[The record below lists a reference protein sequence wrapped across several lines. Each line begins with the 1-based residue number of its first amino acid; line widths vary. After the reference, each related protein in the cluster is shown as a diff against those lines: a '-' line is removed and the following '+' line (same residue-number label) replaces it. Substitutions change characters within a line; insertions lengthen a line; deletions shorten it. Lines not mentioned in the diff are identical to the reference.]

1 MKTIHRRRT
10 AVLVGAL
17 FAGTQGNLWAQGAPG
32 AGTPANAPTMPTTP
46 AANATKGA
54 VPPLMRGLSETGRR
68 DDDSR
73 LLERA
78 MPASAERPLRLDGF
92 TPSEIV
98 QMRAAGAQPP
108 QGEPLLREQVSDAG
122 GALFDSGEAEL
133 TPAARQALDAIV
145 AKYRGQPDVSIR
157 VTGHTDDQRLSR
169 RTAARFGDNQGLSE
183 ARALAVVRHLADGL
197 KVPVDRLA
205 VQGRGA
211 AEPVA
216 DNASEAG
223 RAQNRRVVVEIS
235 ATVTRAAA
243 PARAD
248 DASCRPAASGDGALP
263 PFRVTVDGKP
273 IDAAPT
279 SEADAQR
286 CVDVALANAD
296 IQIRYDPMQVTPAL
310 NAWVSP
316 ENVARGETVHFRTWT
331 NYKAWIARGEI
342 RVFRADQSLDE
353 TPYAVVPVVR
363 PDDIAWQ
370 PPVDA
375 PESMRFVLRVYDQRG
390 RFDETAAK
398 PLRLLAR
405 VRGFADADSA
415 ERERLAGYGENSR
428 IVRNIPVAGGTVT
441 VNGTAIPKG
450 YRVDALGDAVPVDRN
465 GAFVTRQIVAAGSQ
479 QVRVSVSDPNGG
491 GTTFVRN
498 LVVADNDW
506 FYIALGDLTVSRNS
520 TAGPASMV
528 AVDGKDTYDKR
539 TSVEGRGAFYL
550 KGKIKGEY
558 LLTAAADTR
567 EQPFSDLFS
576 NFASKDPRYL
586 LRRIDPDQFYPVY
599 GDDST
604 IVDDAPTQGKFFVK
618 LERGDSHVMWG
629 NFQTTWTGT
638 ELTQYSRG
646 LYGANLLWRS
656 EDSTAAGERQSSVNV
671 FAAEPG
677 TLQSREEFRGTG
689 GSLYYLRR
697 QDVTMGSERLW
708 IEVRD
713 RDSGLVLERTPLQPG
728 GDYDINYL
736 QGRVTL
742 RAPLSAVA
750 DGSGM
755 LVRTGALPGNPVYLV
770 ATYEYVPG
778 MTEVDGL
785 AYGLRGSHWFND
797 YLQVGVSGYRQ
808 GGGQG
813 RQSLFGV
820 DATLRYRPGT
830 YIKVENARSTGTGA
844 GTQASLDG
852 GFAFA
857 GYAST
862 GDPANAQRVEGAV
875 ELGDLVPDARGR
887 VSAYWQNR
895 EQGFSGPGQIG
906 FGGEATRQQGARV
919 DLPVGEDTRVIARA
933 DKRDAVSQDTSS
945 AEASVKHQL
954 NEQWAAS
961 IGARSDERGTASP
974 LVQSAWLAQQG
985 RRTDVVA
992 RVDYKP
998 ETEPVPPATGT
1009 EPGKPPAATPP
1020 WDAYGYVQQTAQR
1033 TGSRSDNDRAGVGG
1047 TWQVSDRLR
1056 LGAEASQGDGGFGG
1070 KLSGDWR
1077 VNDRSNLYLQYA
1089 METEQPDLGYRG
1101 RFGSLTGGGRTRM
1114 SDTVALFT
1122 EARYAYGSGPQSL
1135 TQAFG
1140 VEYAPTD
1147 KWTYGLRAEA
1157 GRVSDL
1163 FAGDI
1168 KRWTTG
1174 ASVAYKDDRLKAT
1187 SMLEF
1192 RREQSNVSGDRDSW
1206 LFRNTVGYQATP
1218 AWRLLGKFNLAASS
1232 SSRGVFFDGDFTEA
1246 VLGAAYRPV
1255 DNNRWNALF
1264 KYTYFYNLPSPGQ
1277 YTPGSGS
1284 FNPVV
1289 ADYSQKSQVVSV
1301 DAIWDVMPVLSL
1313 GAKYGLRWGSLKP
1326 TKAAGEWFSST
1337 AQLVVLRTDWHVVHQ
1352 WDAVLEFRRLWAREA
1367 QDARA
1372 GVLAAVYRHV
1382 GKNTKVGV
1390 GFNFTDYSDDLTDLS
1405 YRHRGW
1411 FLNVVSAF

>member
-1 MKTIHRRRT
+1 MKTIRRRRT

-17 FAGTQGNLWAQGAPG
+17 FAGTQGNLWAQGAQG
-32 AGTPANAPTMPTTP
+32 ALGNGVGQGP
-46 AANATKGA
+46 AAVPATA
-54 VPPLMRGLSETGRR
+54 PLARGLSDRGRR

-73 LLERA
+73 MFERGT
-78 MPASAERPLRLDGF
+78 PASAERPMVLPSGF
-92 TPSEIV
+92 TASEV
-98 QMRAAGAQPP
+98 VRMRAAGAQPL
-108 QGEPLLREQVSDAG
+108 QSEPLLREQISEAG
-122 GALFDSGEAEL
+122 GALFDSGMAEL
-133 TPAARQALDAIV
+133 KPAAKAALDAIA
-145 AKYRGQPDVSIR
+145 AKYRGNPDVSIR

-169 RTAARFGDNQGLSE
+169 ETAARFVDNQGLSE
-183 ARALAVVRHLADGL
+183 ARALAVVRYLADALGI
-197 KVPVDRLA
+197 PVDRLA
-205 VQGRGA
+205 VQGKGA
-211 AEPVA
+211 SEPVA
-216 DNASEAG
+216 DNGTDAG
-223 RAQNRRVVVEIS
+223 RAQNRRVVIEVT
-235 ATVTRAAA
+235 ATVARVAPAA
-243 PARAD
+243 PAQA
-248 DASCRPAASGDGALP
+248 DASCRPQDSGGALP

-273 IDAAPT
+273 IDAAPAN
-279 SEADAQR
+279 EADAQR
-286 CVDVALANAD
+286 CVDVALAQTD
-296 IQIRYDPMQVTPAL
+296 IQIQYDPMQVTPAL

-316 ENVARGETVHFRTWT
+316 ENIARGDTVHFRTWS

-342 RVFRADQSLDE
+342 RVFAADQRLDE
-353 TPYAVVPVVR
+353 TPYAVVPVTR

-375 PESMRFVLRVYDQRG
+375 PEVMRFVLRVYDEKG

-398 PLRLLAR
+398 TLRLLPR
-405 VRGFADADSA
+405 VKGFADADSA

-428 IVRNIPVAGGTVT
+428 LVRNIPVSGGTVT
-441 VNGTAIPKG
+441 IHGTAIPPG
-450 YRVDALGDAVPVDRN
+450 YRVDALGEQVPVDRK
-465 GAFVTRQIVAAGSQ
+465 GAFVSRQIVAGGPQ
-479 QVRVSVSDPNGG
+479 QVRVSVVDPAGAA
-491 GTTFVRN
+491 TTFVRN

-520 TAGPASMV
+520 TAGPASIV
-528 AVDGKDTYDKR
+528 AVDNKDTYDKR

-604 IVDDAPTQGKFFVK
+604 IVDDAPTQGKFYVK

-656 EDSTAAGERQSSVNV
+656 EDSTSAGERNSSLNL

-697 QDVTMGSERLW
+697 QDVTQGSERLW

-728 GDYDINYL
+728 GDYEINYL

-742 RAPLSAVA
+742 RAPLSSVA

-778 MTEVDGL
+778 MTEIDGL

-797 YLQVGVSGYRQ
+797 HVQLGVSSYRQ

-813 RQSLFGV
+813 RQSLYGL
-820 DATLRYRPGT
+820 DATFRYKPGT
-830 YIKVENARSTGTGA
+830 YVKIENARSTGTGA

-862 GDPANAQRVEGAV
+862 GEPANAQRVEASV
-875 ELGDLVPDARGR
+875 ELGDIVPDAKGR
-887 VSAYWQNR
+887 VSGYWQNR
-895 EQGFSGPGQIG
+895 EQGFSGPGQVG
-906 FGGEATRQQGARV
+906 FGGEASRQEGVRADV
-919 DLPVGEDTRVIARA
+919 PVGDDTRVIARA

-945 AEASVKHQL
+945 AEASVRHQI
-954 NEQWAAS
+954 NDQWAAS
-961 IGARSDERGTASP
+961 VGARSDQRGTASP
-974 LVQSAWLAQQG
+974 LVQSAYLAQQG
-985 RRTDVVA
+985 RRTDAVA
-992 RVDYKP
+992 RVDYTP
-998 ETEPVPPATGT
+998 PTEPVAGAGPDA
-1009 EPGKPPAATPP
+1009 KPAAAP
-1020 WDAYGYVQQTAQR
+1020 WDAYGYAQQTVQR
-1033 TGSRSDNDRAGVGG
+1033 SGSRSDNDRAGVGG
-1047 TWQVSDRLR
+1047 SWQVNDRFR

-1077 VNDRSNLYLQYA
+1077 VNDRSNVYLQYA

-1101 RFGSLTGGGRTRM
+1101 RFGTLTGGGRTRV
-1114 SDTVALFT
+1114 SDTVSMFT
-1122 EARYAYGSGPQSL
+1122 ESRYAYGSGPQSL
-1135 TQAFG
+1135 TQAYG

-1147 KWTYGLRAEA
+1147 KWTYGVRAEA

-1168 KRWTTG
+1168 KRRTVG
-1174 ASVAYKDDRLKAT
+1174 VSAAYKDDRMKAT

-1206 LFRNTVGYQATP
+1206 LFRNAIGYQATP

-1232 SSRGVFFDGDFTEA
+1232 SSQGVFFDGDFTEA
-1246 VLGAAYRPV
+1246 VIGAAYRPV

-1284 FNPVV
+1284 FNPTV

-1313 GAKYGLRWGSLKP
+1313 GAKYGLRWGSLRP
-1326 TKAAGEWFSST
+1326 TKTEGQWFSST

-1352 WDAVLEFRRLWAREA
+1352 WDAVLEFRRLWAKEA